1 MGNLHEH
8 RLYSKVKGLSEFRKC
23 VAGIEP
29 YYYDMVMDSGPV
41 AFMTSDRMVG
51 KASGISASSTSEPKI
66 RVRKLFPET
75 WLWFNKTIG
84 YVEVDS

>member
-1 MGNLHEH
+1 MSIVYTPKLKD
-8 RLYSKVKGLSEFRKC
+8 YLSSVSVMKC

-66 RVRKLFPET
+66 HVRKLFPET

>member
-1 MGNLHEH
+1 M
-8 RLYSKVKGLSEFRKC
+8 KC

-29 YYYDMVMDSGPV
+29 YYYDMLMDFQPV
-41 AFMTSDRMVG
+41 AFMENARVQTTSD
-51 KASGISASSTSEPKI
+51 ISATSTSEPKI

-84 YVEVDS
+84 YVEVAS

>member
-1 MGNLHEH
+1 MSIVYTQKL
-8 RLYSKVKGLSEFRKC
+8 KDCLSSVSVMKC

-41 AFMTSDRMVG
+41 AFMSNEMVG